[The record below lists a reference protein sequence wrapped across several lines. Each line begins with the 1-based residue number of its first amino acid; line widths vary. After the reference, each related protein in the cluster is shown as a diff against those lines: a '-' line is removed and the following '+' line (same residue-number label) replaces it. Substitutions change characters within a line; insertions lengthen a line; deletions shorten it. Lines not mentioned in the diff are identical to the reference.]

1 MARWDSPLFVLPWDE
16 EVPLE
21 DIWLAVTKGEKKPPT
36 NSAQHVSHHIIPSF
50 RLGAPFAV
58 RPSLR
63 VFPPAFSKVGLS
75 CN

>member
-36 NSAQHVSHHIIPSF
+36 NSAQHVSHPSH
-50 RLGAPFAV
+50 LCP
-58 RPSLR
+58 L
-63 VFPPAFSKVGLS
+63 L
-75 CN
+75 

>member
-36 NSAQHVSHHIIPSF
+36 NSAQHVSHPSH
-50 RLGAPFAV
+50 LCPLLWATLWLYVPQ
-58 RPSLR
+58 S
-63 VFPPAFSKVGLS
+63 
-75 CN
+75 